1 MIQKKSAYFSL
12 LAFCGLWAA
21 VVSGQAADNKPSHST
36 TRMTLARA
44 VMCESIEEFAP
55 QNVAVVFSIN
65 AGKISCFTSFDDIPT
80 STYALHKWYRGDQL
94 VTSKRLTLKPPSW
107 STYSSIQLREADK
120 GPWRVEIIND
130 RNQLIKT
137 LRFSVT
143 D

>member
-1 MIQKKSAYFSL
+1 MIRKKSAYFSL
-12 LAFCGLWAA
+12 LVLCGFWVA
-21 VVSGQAADNKPSHST
+21 VVSGYAADNQPSHST

-44 VMCESIEEFAP
+44 VMCEYIEEFAP
-55 QNVAVVFSIN
+55 QRVAVVFSIN
-65 AGKISCFTSFDDIPT
+65 AGKISCFTSFDDIKA
-80 STYALHKWYRGDQL
+80 STYALHKWYRRDQL

-120 GPWRVEIIND
+120 GPWRVEIINN

>member
-1 MIQKKSAYFSL
+1 MIRKKSAYFSL
-12 LAFCGLWAA
+12 LALCGLWAA
-21 VVSGQAADNKPSHST
+21 VVSGHAADNKTNHST

-44 VMCESIEEFAP
+44 VMCEYIEEFAP

-65 AGKISCFTSFDDIPT
+65 VGKISCFTSFDDIKT
-80 STYALHKWYRGDQL
+80 STYALHKWYRGGQL

-120 GPWRVEIIND
+120 GPWRVEIINN